1 VASVGFIGKLFTE
14 AIEEISLKQVEAVRA
29 TGASFPNVLIFGVIP
44 QVTARFVG
52 FSLYQFDSNLRN
64 STILGIVG
72 AGGIGGTLLAAF
84 QRFDYPIVCAIVL
97 LMIAVIMVGELVSE
111 QVRRLFQ

>member
-1 VASVGFIGKLFTE
+1 M
-14 AIEEISLKQVEAVRA
+14 RA
-29 TGASFPNVLIFGVIP
+29 TGAAFPNVLVFGVLP

-52 FSLYQFDSNLRN
+52 FAMYQLDSNLRN
-64 STILGIVG
+64 SAILGIVG

-97 LMIAVIMVGELVSE
+97 LMIAMIMVGEVVSE
-111 QVRRLFQ
+111 QIRKVFQ